1 MDMTRNHKERLAVNN
16 QNGKVPMTDQ
26 HRVVVFIDGSN
37 LYHSLEENCRR
48 ADLDFELFAYKLAGG
63 RPLFRTYYYN
73 IAQDADRKPDQHK
86 EQQKF
91 LASLYAVPR
100 MELRLGTQKMRGDQF
115 VEKGV
120 DIMLATDL
128 LRYAWEDMYD
138 VAILVSGD
146 ADFTYAV
153 STVKSLGKHLEV
165 AAFPSNLAWELANA
179 ADDRHFLDEEYFKD
193 LWVGNKRTPTRG
205 RRRKRPARRG
215 GGSGEDV

>member
-1 MDMTRNHKERLAVNN
+1 MND
-16 QNGKVPMTDQ
+16 QNGITPAVEPY
-26 HRVVVFIDGSN
+26 RVVVFIDGSN
-37 LYHSLEENCRR
+37 LYHSLEENCGR
-48 ADLDFELFAYKLAGG
+48 ADLDFELLAYKLAGG

-73 IAQDADRKPDQHK
+73 IGQDAERKPDQFK
-86 EQQKF
+86 DQQKF

-100 MELRLGTQKMRGDQF
+100 MELHLGTQKMRGDQY

-153 STVKSLGKHLEV
+153 TTVKSLGKHVEI

-179 ADDRHFLDEEYFKD
+179 ADDRHFLDNEYFKD
-193 LWVGNKRTPTRG
+193 LWVGSKRPSLRG

-215 GGSGEDV
+215 GPNGGED